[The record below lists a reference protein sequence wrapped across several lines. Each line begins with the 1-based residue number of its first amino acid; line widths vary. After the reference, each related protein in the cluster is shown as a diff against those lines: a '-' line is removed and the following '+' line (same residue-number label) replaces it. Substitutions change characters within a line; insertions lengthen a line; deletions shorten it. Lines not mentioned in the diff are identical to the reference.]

1 MFIGAFS
8 WLAAATPVW
17 LSLLLVVAL
26 GAVAWQLWS
35 IVKRMDRHAQ
45 SIAHM
50 DEWADVVDHS
60 LSQLEERNRRPVP
73 VVTQAPRPSSAPAQ
87 APRSTADLK
96 KLWQK

>member
-8 WLAAATPVW
+8 WLGAATPVW
-17 LSLLLVVAL
+17 LSILLVAAL
-26 GAVAWQLWS
+26 GVVAWQLWA
-35 IVKRMDRHAQ
+35 IVRRMDRHAQ

-60 LSQLEERNRRPVP
+60 LARLEERSRRPVP
-73 VVTQAPRPSSAPAQ
+73 ASRPATAPAQ

-96 KLWQK
+96 RLWQK

>member
-8 WLAAATPVW
+8 WLGAATPVW
-17 LSLLLVVAL
+17 LSILLVVAL
-26 GAVAWQLWS
+26 GVVAWQLWA
-35 IVKRMDRHAQ
+35 IVRRLDRHAE

-60 LSQLEERNRRPVP
+60 LARLEERNRRAAP
-73 VVTQAPRPSSAPAQ
+73 ALSPRPATAPTQ